1 LNISELLAGNAR
13 DYGDEVA
20 LVELGA
26 PQSARREITWA
37 EFDAS
42 ANRLANQLRAEGV
55 GPQHRV
61 LHLMRNSIDWLIAY
75 FGILRTGAWVVPLN
89 FRFTADEIKFCA
101 EVAEASVIIFGD
113 GFTERVATVR
123 ETSDNLRD
131 YICVGENRPDWARD
145 FVDVLAAAGPE
156 PTGVTLAPDDP
167 CGLYFTSGTTGTPKP
182 ILLTHRNL
190 QFSAELER
198 AHHWQTR
205 DDNYILIPPLYHTG
219 AKMHWFG
226 SLLAGSRGTLLGEVT
241 PQAIFEAV
249 SREGGTIVWL
259 LVPWAQDIL
268 AALDRGELRKEDYDL
283 SRWRLMHI
291 GAQPVPP
298 SLITRWQEY
307 FPDQQYDTNYGL
319 SESTGPGCVHLGIG
333 NLHKVGAIG
342 LPGHGW
348 EVRIVDEAD
357 RDVADEAVGELI
369 VRGDGVMREYYQN
382 PEQTAAALRGG
393 WLHTGDMVRR
403 DADGFIFIVDR
414 KKDVIISGGENIFP
428 VEVETVLHYHAQVLD
443 VAVIGLPDARLGE
456 IPVAVI
462 TPKPG
467 EQPDTDEIMAFAEA
481 RLPRFKRPKRII
493 FGEVPRNPTGKIEKP
508 KLRERHGGSSASF
521 NL

>member
-20 LVELGA
+20 LVQLGA
-26 PQSARREITWA
+26 PGQPRREISWA
-37 EFDAS
+37 EFDTS
-42 ANRLANQLRAEGV
+42 ANRLANQLRADGV
-55 GPQHRV
+55 GPEHRV

-89 FRFTADEIKFCA
+89 FRFTAEEIKFCA
-101 EVAEASVIIFGD
+101 EVAEASLIIFGD
-113 GFTERVATVR
+113 DFTERVATVR
-123 ETSDNLRD
+123 DTSPGLRD

-145 FVDVLAAAGPE
+145 FTDVLAAAGPE
-156 PTGVTLAPDDP
+156 PTGVTLNPDDP

-190 QFSAELER
+190 AFSAEVEQ
-198 AHHWQTR
+198 AHHRQTR
-205 DDNYILIPPLYHTG
+205 EDNFILIPPLYHTG

-226 SLLAGSRGTLLGEVT
+226 SLLAGSRGTLLAEVT

-307 FPDQQYDTNYGL
+307 FPGQQYDTNYGL
-319 SESTGPGCVHLGIG
+319 SESTGPGCVHLGID

-342 LPGHGW
+342 VPGYGW
-348 EVRIVDEAD
+348 ETRIVDEAD
-357 RDVADEAVGELI
+357 ADVADEAVGELI
-369 VRGDGVMREYYQN
+369 VRGDGVMREYYKN
-382 PEQTAAALRGG
+382 PEQTAAALKDG

-428 VEVETVLHYHAQVLD
+428 VEVETVLHYHFQVLD

-456 IPVAVI
+456 IAVAVI

-467 EQPDTDEIMAFAEA
+467 QQPDAAEVMAFAEA

-508 KLRERHGGSSASF
+508 KLRERYGGSAASF